1 MTLTAIRPET
11 LFGTALMATLL
22 ALFFEWRG
30 RMVRR
35 LTSGPRRSGYGD
47 DTRKEMKSM
56 SSGRFTP
63 YDIDEALADSFPA
76 SDPPAWTPGVARLT
90 PKVAAPAVGAL
101 NSQRPQRGR
110 REAARAAGA

>member
-1 MTLTAIRPET
+1 MTLTAIHPGT

-35 LTSGPRRSGYGD
+35 LRSGHRRSSGYGD
-47 DTRKEMKSM
+47 DTRKMKST
-56 SSGRFTP
+56 SSSRSTP
-63 YDIDEALADSFPA
+63 YDIDEALAGSFPA

-90 PKVAAPAVGAL
+90 PGA
-101 NSQRPQRGR
+101 
-110 REAARAAGA
+110 